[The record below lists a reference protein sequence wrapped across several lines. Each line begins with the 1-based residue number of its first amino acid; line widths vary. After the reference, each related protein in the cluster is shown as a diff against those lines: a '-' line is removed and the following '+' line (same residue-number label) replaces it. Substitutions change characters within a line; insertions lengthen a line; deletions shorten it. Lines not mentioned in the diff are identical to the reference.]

1 MGVYDGYEQGKGWS
15 DAAFGACSTTQGSQ
29 FQAELEPF
37 EHAELAGKPL
47 RVLDVGFG
55 NGSFLGWARGRGW
68 ACDGVE
74 VNERLVERARAK
86 GFDAWQSVESA
97 VQAGRAYDLI
107 TAFDVL
113 EHIERT
119 ELVLFLKSLC
129 QACHPRTLMLLRFPN
144 GDNPFALPMQNGD
157 VTHRTSIGQAMIR
170 QVAELAGVE
179 VVALREPRQPVEGIA
194 LKRRAAVA
202 VGLPLRWAIG
212 QAIRHL
218 FMGGADVFFSSNLIV
233 VLRLRH
239 PPAPASAG

>member
-1 MGVYDGYEQGKGWS
+1 MAAYDGYERAKGWS
-15 DAAFGACSTTQGSQ
+15 DAAFGAYSTTQGSQ

-37 EHAELAGKPL
+37 ENAELAGKPL

-55 NGSFLGWARGRGW
+55 NGSFLGWARGKGW
-68 ACDGVE
+68 ACDGIE
-74 VNERLVERARAK
+74 VNERLIERARAK
-86 GFDAWQSVESA
+86 GFDAWQDVESA
-97 VQAGRAYDLI
+97 LQARRAYDLI

-119 ELVLFLKSLC
+119 ELVSFLSSLRR
-129 QACHPRTLMLLRFPN
+129 ACHPRTLMLLRFPN

-179 VVALREPRQPVEGIA
+179 VVALREPRQPVDGIA
-194 LKRRAAVA
+194 LKRRAMV
-202 VGLPLRWAIG
+202 AIG
-212 QAIRHL
+212 LSVRRAIGHAIRHL

-233 VLRLRH
+233 VLRLRTS
-239 PPAPASAG
+239 PAPASAV